1 MLRIIL
7 VLFSLIKIFA
17 YENFKKYLELK
28 KDDFENNIPY
38 KFQFSSDGN
47 ITFSTDMENTEV
59 YKSNMFKIDSGSSN
73 SVKIFD
79 KIFEEKK
86 INSVRGFY
94 IDNDDNYYLLDQ
106 GEIDSLAF
114 AVKNGTSKIILVS
127 SNKTANN
134 DAKILKNISSDFKYS
149 SLTDIVVEH
158 SGEYAYIVD
167 SGNPNPEHNNPG
179 IIVVNLLNE
188 NEKEYKVLNN
198 RAPFNSSKNIGSSTE
213 GKRELDKFLAE
224 TWGEYTVQLSCNDET
239 LYYSSKK
246 DTKIYSVSTKEI
258 KSAIKKYKNS
268 NAQGDLDKIT
278 VYSAD
283 KGFNIYNFVISNRN
297 NMFILNNDMKNI
309 DVSFNLNKDLSNYN
323 IVNTTKMNFSEDKNN
338 IFYSI
343 DAFNGSLY
351 ILGISEQK
359 DSYSLDKAEIK
370 KEEYNSN
377 IGCSVFIFKISGADI
392 FIFVYFFLVLV
403 LTIIII
409 IANSGNALEKS
420 KLKKEEAKQANL
432 DELNKTLNE

>member
-1 MLRIIL
+1 MPI
-7 VLFSLIKIFA
+7 
-17 YENFKKYLELK
+17 
-28 KDDFENNIPY
+28 
-38 KFQFSSDGN
+38 
-47 ITFSTDMENTEV
+47 
-59 YKSNMFKIDSGSSN
+59 
-73 SVKIFD
+73 
-79 KIFEEKK
+79 
-86 INSVRGFY
+86 
-94 IDNDDNYYLLDQ
+94 
-106 GEIDSLAF
+106 
-114 AVKNGTSKIILVS
+114 
-127 SNKTANN
+127 
-134 DAKILKNISSDFKYS
+134 
-149 SLTDIVVEH
+149 
-158 SGEYAYIVD
+158 
-167 SGNPNPEHNNPG
+167 
-179 IIVVNLLNE
+179 VNLLNE

-224 TWGEYTVQLSCNDET
+224 GIGEYTIQLSCNDET
-239 LYYSSKK
+239 LYYSSKT

-283 KGFNIYNFVISNRN
+283 KGFNIYNFIISNRN

-343 DAFNGSLY
+343 DAFNGTLY

>member
-38 KFQFSSDGN
+38 RFQFSSDGN
-47 ITFSTDMENTEV
+47 ITFSTIMENTEV
-59 YKSNMFKIDSGSSN
+59 YKSNMFKIDSGSLN
-73 SVKIFD
+73 PVKIFN
-79 KIFEEKK
+79 KIFEENK
-86 INSVRGFY
+86 INSVKGFY

-106 GEIDSLAF
+106 GEKD
-114 AVKNGTSKIILVS
+114 KNGTSKIILVS
-127 SNKTANN
+127 SNKTDNN
-134 DAKILKNISSDFKYS
+134 KARILKNISFDLTYS
-149 SLTDIVVEH
+149 LLTDIVVEH

-167 SGNPNPEHNNPG
+167 SGNPNFEHNNPG

-239 LYYSSKK
+239 LYYSSKT

-268 NAQGDLDKIT
+268 NVQGDLDKIT

-283 KGFNIYNFVISNRN
+283 KGFNIYNFIISNRN

-377 IGCSVFIFKISGADI
+377 IGCSVFIFKISGANI

-420 KLKKEEAKQANL
+420 KLKKEEAKKANL